1 VLFIAILVVLLVF
14 IVLVLKI
21 VADALAGPGPLAT
34 PAGADPVALSSSAPA
49 DPGSLSEEGNAR
61 AEPEAAEPH
70 APSSESDP
78 ELVRARAYNRR
89 LEKIVHR
96 EVSRAE
102 RYERLVA
109 RTRQAARRA
118 LGTSPIGNHPL
129 ESAFL
134 CIHGFEGSWRDRG
147 DPYWGGLQMD
157 WDFMRAYG
165 REFLSHWGPASNWPR
180 SVQITVAIKGW
191 LSRGFG
197 PWPQTRRFCGL

>member
-1 VLFIAILVVLLVF
+1 VNLREDKVLFAAVLVVVF
-14 IVLVLKI
+14 VVLVLVLRI
-21 VADALAGPGPLAT
+21 VVDALAAAEPSAT
-34 PAGADPVALSSSAPA
+34 PAGAEIISSDEGHLARSAPA
-49 DPGSLSEEGNAR
+49 DP
-61 AEPEAAEPH
+61 
-70 APSSESDP
+70 
-78 ELVRARAYNRR
+78 ELARARAYNRR
-89 LEKIVHR
+89 LERIVHR

-102 RYERLVA
+102 RNERLIA

-180 SVQITVAIKGW
+180 SVQITVAIRGW

-197 PWPQTRRFCGL
+197 PWPTTRRFCGL